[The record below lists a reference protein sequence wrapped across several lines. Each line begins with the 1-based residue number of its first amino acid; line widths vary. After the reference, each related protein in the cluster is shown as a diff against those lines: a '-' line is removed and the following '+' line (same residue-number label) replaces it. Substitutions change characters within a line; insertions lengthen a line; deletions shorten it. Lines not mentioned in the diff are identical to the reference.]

1 MHEVLKQISKI
12 GIVPV
17 IKIEDPAKAIP
28 LAKALCDGGLP
39 IAEVTFRTAC
49 AKQAIAAIA
58 KEVPQML
65 VGAGTVLTTQQ
76 VDEAVEAGAKFI
88 VSPGL
93 NPTVVKYCVSK
104 NIPITPGCANP
115 SDVEQ
120 ALECGLEVVKFF
132 PAEAAGGIAMIKAMS
147 APYGGIK
154 FIPTGG
160 INAKN
165 LNDYLSFGKILACG
179 GSWMVKEDLINNDEF
194 DKITAL
200 TKEAVEQMLG
210 FELAHIGIN
219 TDSAEAAGAVA
230 KKFADVLPLPV
241 KEGNSSI
248 FAGSAVEVMK
258 SKGAGCHG
266 HIAFKTNY
274 IDRAV
279 NYLEYRGFQ
288 FDQDSAKYDAKG
300 NLAAI
305 YLKED
310 FGGFAVHLVQKK

>member
-200 TKEAVEQMLG
+200 TKEAVEQLS
-210 FELAHIGIN
+210 LIHI
-219 TDSAEAAGAVA
+219 
-230 KKFADVLPLPV
+230 
-241 KEGNSSI
+241 
-248 FAGSAVEVMK
+248 
-258 SKGAGCHG
+258 
-266 HIAFKTNY
+266 
-274 IDRAV
+274 
-279 NYLEYRGFQ
+279 
-288 FDQDSAKYDAKG
+288 
-300 NLAAI
+300 
-305 YLKED
+305 
-310 FGGFAVHLVQKK
+310 